1 VETFDLSQIAVA
13 GMQHDGK
20 LLWLAAPQHRLVATY
35 DPQTA
40 GTETRLDYSEEV
52 WDVCPGEQGLWLLTG
67 GGKLGRQIV
76 LWSLAEGKE
85 LRKFGCPDGAA
96 AGLTVLDG
104 KLWMTHRNNRK
115 LFCLDAESGKVNWM
129 IRTEHEV
136 ISLATFKSEL
146 WLVEADLGP
155 LGHWGERRHARYHF
169 CRYDPARERVVERRA
184 VPFAP
189 RCMTFDGERF
199 WYAEQGKK
207 GIFSAEKGLGQL

>member
-1 VETFDLSQIAVA
+1 VETLKLSEIAVA

-20 LLWLAAPQHRLVATY
+20 LLWLAAPNYRLAATY
-35 DPQTA
+35 DPQSGA
-40 GTETRLDYSEEV
+40 IETKISYSEEV
-52 WDVCPGEQGLWLLTG
+52 WDVSPGEQGLWLLTSG
-67 GGKLGRQIV
+67 GRLGRQIV
-76 LWSLAEGKE
+76 LWSSAEGKE

-96 AGLTVLDG
+96 ACLTLLDG

-136 ISLATFKSEL
+136 ISLASFKSEL

-155 LGHWGERRHARYHF
+155 LGHWGEKRHARYHF

-184 VPFAP
+184 VAFAP
-189 RCMTFDGERF
+189 RCMAFDGERF

-207 GIFSAEKGLGQL
+207 GILSAEKSLGQL